1 MPCLIHGAVLKHHTE
16 FSGVE
21 TILILAPLLVGI
33 IALGY
38 TIAANLLRV
47 WLKHRVKLAL
57 LEKLQHDP
65 AHTESLEELQA
76 LIEENSV
83 GSERAAR
90 VDYRVLGLTLAALGM
105 PALLAA
111 WLFGEPEWMTGAY
124 FGGAIC
130 VAVGFILALL
140 GVIVGYLERLPGEDI
155 RKG

>member
-1 MPCLIHGAVLKHHTE
+1 
-16 FSGVE
+16 VE
-21 TILILAPLLVGI
+21 TILIVVPLMAGI
-33 IALGY
+33 VALGY

-76 LIEENSV
+76 LLNEDSGGGE
-83 GSERAAR
+83 GAAR

-111 WLFGEPEWMTGAY
+111 WFFGEPEWMTGAY
-124 FGGAIC
+124 FGGVIC

-140 GVIVGYLERLPGEDI
+140 GAVLRHVERIPSEYI

>member
-1 MPCLIHGAVLKHHTE
+1 M
-16 FSGVE
+16 E
-21 TILILAPLLVGI
+21 TILILAPLLGGI

-76 LIEENSV
+76 LIEENTA

-90 VDYRVLGLTLAALGM
+90 VDYRIMGLALAAMGM

-111 WLFGEPEWMTGAY
+111 WLVGEPEWMTGAY

-140 GVIVGYLERLPGEDI
+140 GAVLRYLERVPTEYI
-155 RKG
+155 RRG

>member
-1 MPCLIHGAVLKHHTE
+1 M
-16 FSGVE
+16 E
-21 TILILAPLLVGI
+21 TILILAPVMGGI

-65 AHTESLEELQA
+65 AHTASLEELQA
-76 LIEENSV
+76 LFNEDGV
-83 GSERAAR
+83 GSDRVAR
-90 VDYRVLGLTLAALGM
+90 VDYRVLGFTLVILGM

-111 WLFGEPEWMTGAY
+111 WFLGEPEWMTGAY

-140 GVIVGYLERLPGEDI
+140 GMVVRYLERMPEEFI